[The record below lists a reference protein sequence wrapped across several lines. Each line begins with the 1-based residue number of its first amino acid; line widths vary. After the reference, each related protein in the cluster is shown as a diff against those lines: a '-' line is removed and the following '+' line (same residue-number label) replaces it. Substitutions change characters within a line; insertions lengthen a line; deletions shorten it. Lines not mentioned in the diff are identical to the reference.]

1 MIDNS
6 CIRLEDHKEYNVVDK
21 ILSDGNTYIYLS
33 NKEDENDICIRKQI
47 QEDNRTFLVGLDS
60 NEEIQHALEIF
71 VKKHSND

>member
-33 NKEDENDICIRKQI
+33 NKEDENDKEKNQI
-47 QEDNRTFLVGLDS
+47 TKTTTAKIANTVEQM
-60 NEEIQHALEIF
+60 NECVI
-71 VKKHSND
+71 